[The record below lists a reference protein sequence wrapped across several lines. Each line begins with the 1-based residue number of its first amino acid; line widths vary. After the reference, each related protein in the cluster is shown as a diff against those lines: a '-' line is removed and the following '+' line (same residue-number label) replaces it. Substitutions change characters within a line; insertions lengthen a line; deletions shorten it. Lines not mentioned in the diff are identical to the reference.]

1 MCSSRIAGGL
11 RVPLCPFKREVEPQ
25 RYSLQFSS
33 DHQCREIE
41 SDGPEREPFHVSP
54 VCEVQPPPVNDVEP
68 VDVLPEP
75 EALYP
80 PPFMSEG
87 REPVGLMA
95 PP

>member
-41 SDGPEREPFHVSP
+41 SDGPDAVPPGLERELDGWLDRTGDAFGTTDDYMRLIDLTTGLVH
-54 VCEVQPPPVNDVEP
+54 DRA
-68 VDVLPEP
+68 
-75 EALYP
+75 ALKRP
-80 PPFMSEG
+80 
-87 REPVGLMA
+87 
-95 PP
+95 